1 MIRSSSPFYGRPRA
15 DEVYSNFLDKDAR
28 HVVGKAISARGG
40 ADIYDMILKSLDVGF
55 LHPNR
60 SCLRKPNLRMLFS
73 LGSRAFCQRFDLT
86 KTKERVKV
94 RDEIFPAMLANW
106 EAILAARDSLEKIL
120 DEDTR
125 RLAQKARKEA
135 DEKRF
140 AHAREKMGPG
150 EDEIIMYGQ
159 TFWPVIDNRIGVYDY
174 ATLCLAIW
182 HFQDQLRW
190 LSMSRRLPS
199 HHAPAEHQVAVS
211 SGEPGGA
218 WRQDEAAVEDVL
230 HRHRNPG

>member
-1 MIRSSSPFYGRPRA
+1 
-15 DEVYSNFLDKDAR
+15 
-28 HVVGKAISARGG
+28 
-40 ADIYDMILKSLDVGF
+40 
-55 LHPNR
+55 
-60 SCLRKPNLRMLFS
+60 MLFS

-211 SGEPGGA
+211 TGEPGGA

>member
-1 MIRSSSPFYGRPRA
+1 
-15 DEVYSNFLDKDAR
+15 
-28 HVVGKAISARGG
+28 
-40 ADIYDMILKSLDVGF
+40 
-55 LHPNR
+55 
-60 SCLRKPNLRMLFS
+60 
-73 LGSRAFCQRFDLT
+73 
-86 KTKERVKV
+86 
-94 RDEIFPAMLANW
+94 MLANW

-174 ATLCLAIW
+174 ATLCLAMW
-182 HFQDQLRW
+182 QCEGGVGGV
-190 LSMSRRLPS
+190 SMSRAGES
-199 HHAPAEHQVAVS
+199 VAPKS
-211 SGEPGGA
+211 SCSG
-218 WRQDEAAVEDVL
+218 
-230 HRHRNPG
+230 